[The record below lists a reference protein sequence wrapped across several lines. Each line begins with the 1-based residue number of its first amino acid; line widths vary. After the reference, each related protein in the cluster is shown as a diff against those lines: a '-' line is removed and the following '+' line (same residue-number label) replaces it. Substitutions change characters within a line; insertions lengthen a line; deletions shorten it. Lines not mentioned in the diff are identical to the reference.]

1 MVRSTRDPLE
11 LLPGDSDRLV
21 SEFLEHTSCPD
32 CGSSDALAVY
42 DDGHTYCFSCNT
54 YTSSHSSHPDVQP
67 GPLRSNGMETN
78 VLRGYP
84 VRLRGRGLSERTCC
98 KIPNL

>member
-1 MVRSTRDPLE
+1 MVRQTRDPFE
-11 LLPGDSDRLV
+11 LLPGDSDQLV

-54 YTSSHSSHPDVQP
+54 YTSSHSYQNPMYNIDHYDQ
-67 GPLRSNGMETN
+67 MEWNQTYCEDT
-78 VLRGYP
+78 LFAF
-84 VRLRGRGLSERTCC
+84 GRGLSGTYLF
-98 KIPNL
+98 KIQNL